1 MGNENKMMDGMLE
14 RLLNSLHPGVLNL
27 VIKLRILVIGSNPG
41 LVERV
46 YPSWKTIGY
55 GSSVKMSAQVCY
67 IEAMEKSVRLGF
79 NRGAFLPDPKHLLE
93 GTGDLL
99 RFIQFNQ
106 EKEINSNA
114 ILDLLR
120 AAWKEAA
127 RL

>member
-1 MGNENKMMDGMLE
+1 MMNSMLE
-14 RLLNSLHPGVLNL
+14 RFLNSLHPAVVNL
-27 VIKLRILVIGSNPG
+27 VIKCRILVIGSNPS

-55 GSSVKMSAQVCY
+55 GTSVKMSAQVCY

-79 NRGAFLPDPKHLLE
+79 NRGAFLPDPKHLLQ

-99 RFIQFNQ
+99 RFIQINR
-106 EKEINSNA
+106 ENEINSTA

-127 RL
+127 QF